1 MIKTTSIIL
10 VASILAG
17 CASGGANYRPV
28 IDARPGTTVAQQE
41 SDLRECQALANQVA
55 SGAERAASG
64 AVVGAVLG
72 AILAAAL
79 GVKQYT
85 PEVTQ
90 GVAMGVAIEGAAAG
104 EKEQRG
110 IISRCMALRGHRTLN

>member
-41 SDLRECQALANQVA
+41 SDLRECQALANQVS

-64 AVVGAVLG
+64 AVIGAVLG
-72 AILAAAL
+72 SILAAAL
-79 GVKQYT
+79 GVKNYQ
-85 PEVTQ
+85 PEIAAGTALTVAVEG
-90 GVAMGVAIEGAAAG
+90 GVAG
-104 EKEQRG
+104 EKEQRS
-110 IISRCMALRGHRTLN
+110 IISKCMLGRGHRVVN